1 MSTGCDHGADL
12 GEMGGHGLA
21 VAARHDKARALAALW
36 ADSAEDV
43 SGLGPLIVRRR
54 RPCPAPR
61 PTSGDLVL
69 LTHPRLVLEPDF
81 YLGAGR
87 ERRADI
93 RQAGREVFL
102 KASIASASW
111 A

>member
-1 MSTGCDHGADL
+1 MLVLGGTGTCSL
-12 GEMGGHGLA
+12 F
-21 VAARHDKARALAALW
+21 
-36 ADSAEDV
+36 
-43 SGLGPLIVRRR
+43 
-54 RPCPAPR
+54 RPASC
-61 PTSGDLVL
+61 DLVL
-69 LTHPRLVLEPDF
+69 LADPGFVLEPDF